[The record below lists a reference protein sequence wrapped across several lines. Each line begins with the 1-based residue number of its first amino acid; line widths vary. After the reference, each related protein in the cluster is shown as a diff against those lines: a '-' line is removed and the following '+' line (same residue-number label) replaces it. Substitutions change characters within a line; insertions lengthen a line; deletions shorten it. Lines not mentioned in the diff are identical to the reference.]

1 MFDFERAAINAA
13 ENVFENV
20 EVRGCFFYLSFNIW
34 KRIQA
39 NGLQE
44 GYMDDAEFAL
54 HMRMIAALA
63 FVPPQDVIASF
74 YLLCDQ
80 IRMAY
85 EDDADQVLDY
95 FEDNYIGI
103 FRRNA
108 SRRAPTF
115 PIETWNMFHRTH
127 QEIPR
132 TNNHIEGIE
141 GLKAT

>member
-1 MFDFERAAINAA
+1 MLLRAAINAA

-63 FVPPQDVIASF
+63 FVPPQDVI
-74 YLLCDQ
+74 
-80 IRMAY
+80 
-85 EDDADQVLDY
+85 
-95 FEDNYIGI
+95 
-103 FRRNA
+103 
-108 SRRAPTF
+108 TF